1 MQMLDASPFSRALW
15 YMDLAP
21 LSKLIENKPE
31 IVVGRATNLDGYL
44 VEVGAQ
50 KWSKA
55 LLNCLITR
63 KSS

>member
-21 LSKLIENKPE
+21 LSKLTENKQE

-50 KWSKA
+50 KVVQSPSRRA
-55 LLNCLITR
+55 
-63 KSS
+63 